1 MRIGN
6 FVAPAIGAFALV
18 FITGAWACG
27 GADSNRHAGVI
38 LGVVEAGQSFT
49 ILDMESNR
57 PITFLADDTLIS
69 RVSEAKGRVLVE
81 FDSDGANLTATD
93 VRF

>member
-1 MRIGN
+1 
-6 FVAPAIGAFALV
+6 
-18 FITGAWACG
+18 
-27 GADSNRHAGVI
+27 
-38 LGVVEAGQSFT
+38 
-49 ILDMESNR
+49 MESNR